1 MKNGPA
7 PYDKHAISYDR
18 MWRRYIARTV
28 GFLKASIS
36 FRSSDKILDIAC
48 GTGEFECLILRK
60 HPDQQMIGIDIS
72 ENMLN
77 FAREKCRAYP
87 NAVFLKADASA
98 LPFPDQTFDLVISAN
113 SLHYFDKP
121 GVSLAEMRRVLLPEG
136 SLVILDWCKDYLIC
150 RCFDFFLRRI
160 ERGYQSCYTQRELQ
174 RLLDAAG
181 FAVRSTRKIKLGSIF
196 CGHMIAIANPTTT
209 NGHEARWG

>member
-18 MWRRYIARTV
+18 MWRRYIARTL

-72 ENMLN
+72 EKHAELRPGEMPRVSKYRFFESGRLGLA
-77 FAREKCRAYP
+77 FSR
-87 NAVFLKADASA
+87 S
-98 LPFPDQTFDLVISAN
+98 DLRSGDI
-113 SLHYFDKP
+113 
-121 GVSLAEMRRVLLPEG
+121 GQLAPLL
-136 SLVILDWCKDYLIC
+136 
-150 RCFDFFLRRI
+150 R
-160 ERGYQSCYTQRELQ
+160 
-174 RLLDAAG
+174 
-181 FAVRSTRKIKLGSIF
+181 
-196 CGHMIAIANPTTT
+196 
-209 NGHEARWG
+209 

>member
-1 MKNGPA
+1 MKSEPA
-7 PYDKHAISYDR
+7 PYDKQANNYDR
-18 MWRRYIARTV
+18 MWRRYIARTL
-28 GFLKASIS
+28 GFLKAAIS

-48 GTGEFECLILRK
+48 GTGEFECRILRE

-87 NAVFLKADASA
+87 NAAFLKADASA
-98 LPFPDQTFDLVISAN
+98 LPFPDQTFDLAISAN
-113 SLHYFDKP
+113 SLHYFAKP
-121 GVSLAEMRRVLLPEG
+121 GASLAEMRRVLLPKG

-150 RCFDFFLRRI
+150 RCFDFFLRRT
-160 ERGYQSCYTQRELQ
+160 EPGYQSCYTQRELQ

-181 FAVRSTRKIKLGSIF
+181 FAVQSARKIKLGSIF
-196 CGHMIAIANPTTT
+196 WGHMIVVAVPKA
-209 NGHEARWG
+209 

>member
-1 MKNGPA
+1 MKNGSA
-7 PYDKHAISYDR
+7 PYDKQANNYDR
-18 MWRRYIARTV
+18 MWRRYIARTL

-36 FRSSDKILDIAC
+36 FRSSDKILDVAC
-48 GTGEFECLILRK
+48 GTGEFERLVQKERS
-60 HPDQQMIGIDIS
+60 DQQMIGIDIS
-72 ENMLN
+72 EKMLH

-87 NAVFLKADASA
+87 NAAFLKADASA

-113 SLHYFDKP
+113 SLHYFAKP
-121 GVSLAEMRRVLLPEG
+121 GASLAEMRRVLLPKG

-150 RCFDFFLRRI
+150 RCFDFFLRRT

-181 FAVRSTRKIKLGSIF
+181 FVVQSARKIKLGSIF
-196 CGHMIAIANPTTT
+196 WGHMIVVATPGAEPNQT
-209 NGHEARWG
+209 